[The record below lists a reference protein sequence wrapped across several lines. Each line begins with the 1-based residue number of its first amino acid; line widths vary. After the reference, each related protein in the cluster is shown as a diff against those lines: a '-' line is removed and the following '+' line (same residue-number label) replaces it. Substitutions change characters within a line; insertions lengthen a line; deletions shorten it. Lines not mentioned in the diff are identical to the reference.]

1 MKQEKQDFI
10 QIISN
15 ALANALK
22 TQYEENNTVKLVE
35 VTEGAKA
42 LHVHPATLKR
52 WIREGKVKNYSKGK
66 KYLVNLYELTK

>member
-1 MKQEKQDFI
+1 MKQEKQDIF
-10 QIISN
+10 QAFSN
-15 ALANALK
+15 ALVNALK
-22 TQYEENNTVKLVE
+22 TQYEESNTVKLVE

-66 KYLVNLYELTK
+66 KYLINLYDLMK

>member
-1 MKQEKQDFI
+1 MKQHQDII
-10 QIISN
+10 QIISD

>member
-1 MKQEKQDFI
+1 MKQEKQEFI
-10 QIISN
+10 QIIST
-15 ALANALK
+15 ALANVLK
-22 TQYEENNTVKLVE
+22 TQYEESNTVKLVE